1 MNKTDLIATIMT
13 KNGRLSKAAVGRAV
27 ASLMDEV
34 VNTLGKGEH
43 VTLQGFG
50 SFRVVQ
56 RAARK
61 GRNPRT
67 GEEIKID
74 ATRTVKFTAGK
85 NLKEAVN

>member
-1 MNKTDLIATIMT
+1 MNKTDLIATIMS

-34 VNTLGKGEH
+34 VGNLAKGEH

-50 SFRVVQ
+50 SFRVVR

-74 ATRTVKFTAGK
+74 STRTVKFTAGK

>member
-1 MNKTDLIATIMT
+1 MNKTDLITTIVS

-27 ASLMDEV
+27 ASLMEEV
-34 VNTLGKGEH
+34 FGALTKGEH

-50 SFRVVQ
+50 SFRVVK

-74 ATRTVKFTAGK
+74 STQTVKFTAGK